1 MFFHSFKDNIS
12 LKSYFQK
19 RETLLSD
26 TVSFQL
32 ISSLV
37 SWGRMWLHCVRCPFC
52 VTTGPLILEVI
63 IYPHAQPSLEIH
75 LLATKVFY
83 VFWRVSWT
91 LAIWSSLIGIKSR
104 LKSKLA
110 ENSKIYEK
118 AAFWLCELFRD
129 SILPLSPYILR
140 ECGKRLLQCVKSG
153 GERCF
158 CPVHSSEWTVK
169 PL

>member
-1 MFFHSFKDNIS
+1 M
-12 LKSYFQK
+12 
-19 RETLLSD
+19 
-26 TVSFQL
+26 VSG
-32 ISSLV
+32 
-37 SWGRMWLHCVRCPFC
+37 GRMWLHYVRCPFLC
-52 VTTGPLILEVI
+52 YHRPSHFRGDYLSSCSTLSRDSLTGHQSLLCIL
-63 IYPHAQPSLEIH
+63 
-75 LLATKVFY
+75 K
-83 VFWRVSWT
+83 RVSWT
-91 LAIWSSLIGIKSR
+91 LAIWSSLLGIKSR

-129 SILPLSPYILR
+129 STLPLSPYILQ